1 MPPLQ
6 RSNRGGRARTR
17 RDVAVP
23 DAARRLWARNNTP
36 RSHDWATRRLMGF
49 LFCRGLNLQ
58 PHLRVFREPSNAY
71 RFRLKRTA
79 TYTSAWRVAHSCGR
93 ACMAPVGSIVICDCS
108 APVFFSYGRDRRP
121 DTEPSTVLSLRRTVS
136 TWPPDGANCCRV
148 AFTCYLID
156 CCLSEE
162 RMVTAKACAVL
173 KNDRKV

>member
-108 APVFFSYGRDRRP
+108 APLFFFLWSRPPARHRAKHGAVTSPHRLHVATRRR
-121 DTEPSTVLSLRRTVS
+121 ESLE
-136 TWPPDGANCCRV
+136 GGLHML
-148 AFTCYLID
+148 FG
-156 CCLSEE
+156 
-162 RMVTAKACAVL
+162 
-173 KNDRKV
+173 